1 MDADLE
7 RDLGQF
13 WQVLFTIVL
22 DAEKRMAA
30 FLEAHKLTTP
40 QFYVLKT
47 LTEQQGR
54 CTIGEIARAHHLTN
68 ATMTGLIGRLEKA
81 DPPLV
86 ERLPGEHDRR
96 QVVVRLTEAGRDRF
110 LAVQGDLLGQ
120 LRALLAL
127 IDPAD
132 RQAVLGYLHSYQQ
145 MVVNQ
150 VPLTEP
156 SAAR

>member
-7 RDLGQF
+7 HDLGQF
-13 WQVLFTIVL
+13 WQFLFTIVL

-30 FLEAHKLTTP
+30 FLEAHHLTTP

-47 LTEQQGR
+47 LSERDGR

-68 ATMTGLIGRLEKA
+68 ATMTGLIGRLETFQPA
-81 DPPLV
+81 LV
-86 ERLPGEHDRR
+86 ERVPGEQDRR
-96 QVVVRLTEAGRDRF
+96 QVVVRLTEAGHDRF
-110 LAVQGDLLGQ
+110 LAVQVDLLGQ

-132 RQAVLGYLHSYQQ
+132 RKAVLGYLSKYTQ
-145 MVVNQ
+145 MVVEQ
-150 VPLTEP
+150 VPLTET
-156 SAAR
+156 ANR